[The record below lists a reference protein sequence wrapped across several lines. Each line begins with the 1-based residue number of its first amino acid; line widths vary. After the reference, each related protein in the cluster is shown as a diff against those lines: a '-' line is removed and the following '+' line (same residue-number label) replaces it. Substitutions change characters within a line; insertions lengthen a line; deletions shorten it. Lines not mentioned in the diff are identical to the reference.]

1 MFTKMN
7 TDPENIFLWDAL
19 QEIMESEKEYEAYV
33 TQNVCNDAND
43 SITLTGVWRLHNQV
57 YPYTKTNWMGVVSI
71 IENLLTTITLFCGY
85 EKYEEAYMVTDP
97 DSKAI
102 HSFMLVSKSIKEPL
116 RFDIMALNGSNN
128 LGDFLPKD
136 VIYVLKCGCYHM
148 PFTMNSLT
156 EFCEQYLE
164 TFKKFV
170 AGVMLWEAWDVDMT
184 HNERIKMVQT
194 IKAMNLEKFLFDG
207 KPSLFSKKYADEQL
221 QKPMANPMPS
231 PLYEPST
238 NKESVTEEWL
248 SPYIKAY
255 YMKGDH
261 KAPVLIVTFRS
272 DGKSFDIATEGNKVL
287 YATNVFSEKRHY
299 KNIMIRDSHF
309 TQEEYS
315 QLLNGGPDIFLT
327 EWNKLYEEYLEGQ
340 NK

>member
-19 QEIMESEKEYEAYV
+19 KEIMESEKEYEEYV

-85 EKYEEAYMVTDP
+85 EKYEASYMVTDP
-97 DSKAI
+97 DSKAM
-102 HSFMLVSKSIKEPL
+102 HSFMLVSKAIKEPL

-128 LGDFLPKD
+128 LGDFLPRD
-136 VIYVLKCGCYHM
+136 VIYVLKCGCHHM
-148 PFTMNSLT
+148 TFTMNSLT
-156 EFCEQYLE
+156 EFCERYLE

-170 AGVMLWEAWDVDMT
+170 AGVMLWAWDVDMS
-184 HNERIKMVQT
+184 HNERMKMVQT
-194 IKAMNLEKFLFDG
+194 IKRMDLENFLFG
-207 KPSLFSKKYADEQL
+207 KERMYGSKEYVDKLL
-221 QKPMANPMPS
+221 QKPMTNPMPS
-231 PLYEPST
+231 PLYEQST
-238 NKESVTEEWL
+238 NKESYTEEWL

-261 KAPVLIVTFRS
+261 NAPVLIVTFRS
-272 DGKSFDIATEGNKVL
+272 DGKRLDIVAEGNKVL

-315 QLLNGGPDIFLT
+315 QLLNGGPDLFLT
-327 EWNKLYEEYLEGQ
+327 EWKKLYDEYKSKL

>member
-19 QEIMESEKEYEAYV
+19 KEIMESEKEYEEYV

-85 EKYEEAYMVTDP
+85 EKYEESIMVTDP
-97 DSKAI
+97 DSKASY
-102 HSFMLVSKSIKEPL
+102 SFMLVSKAIKEPL

-128 LGDFLPKD
+128 LGDFLPRD
-136 VIYVLKCGCYHM
+136 VIYVLKCGCHHM
-148 PFTMNSLT
+148 TFTMNSLT
-156 EFCEQYLE
+156 EFCERYIE

-170 AGVMLWEAWDVDMT
+170 AGAMLWAWDVDMT
-184 HNERIKMVQT
+184 HNERVMMVQK

-221 QKPMANPMPS
+221 QKPMTNPMPS

-238 NKESVTEEWL
+238 NEESCTEEWL
-248 SPYIKAY
+248 TPHIKAY
-255 YMKGDH
+255 YIKGDH
-261 KAPVLIVTFRS
+261 NAPVLIVTFRS
-272 DGKSFDIATEGNKVL
+272 DGKRLDIVAEGNKVL
-287 YATNVFSEKRHY
+287 YATNVFSEKRYY

-327 EWNKLYEEYLEGQ
+327 EWKKLYDEYKSKL